1 MSATRRQFI
10 IAGASIAAGS
20 TMGLGAAEA
29 FGEESRFNFG
39 VLHYNSPTWN
49 SRPNALSRL
58 LLELELSTSLLI
70 ESEARTV
77 RADLQEIVD
86 CPLIVV
92 GGDRGFDPWSTS
104 EREALATWIRA
115 GGLLLVDS
123 SEGRSDG
130 EFYRSIQR
138 EIDAIMPGESLSRVN
153 RDHVVF
159 KSFYLCEGS
168 EGRVVIENY
177 MEGVQFDGRYA
188 ILYSHND
195 LMGAWARDDFGNYE
209 FQVHPGGERQRTM
222 TMRLGVNIAMYA
234 LCLDYKE
241 DQVHVPFI
249 LRRRRWRVE

>member
-1 MSATRRQFI
+1 MVM
-10 IAGASIAAGS
+10 GAGS
-20 TMGLGAAEA
+20 AARGAMA

-39 VLHYNSPTWN
+39 LLRYDSPTWN
-49 SRPNALSRL
+49 PRPNAISRL

-70 ESEARTV
+70 ETDARPV
-77 RADLQEIVD
+77 NADLEDLVD
-86 CPLIVV
+86 CPLIVLA
-92 GGDRGFDPWSTS
+92 GDRGFEPWSTG

-123 SEGRSDG
+123 SEGRADG
-130 EFYRSIQR
+130 EFYRSVQR
-138 EIDAIMPGESLSRVN
+138 EIDAIMPGESLARVN

-159 KSFYLCEGS
+159 KSFYLCDGS
-168 EGRVVIENY
+168 EGRVVVENY
-177 MEGVQFDGRYA
+177 MEGVEFDGRYA